1 MRYCRSILTVVMLAV
16 STSATHAAT
25 GLPKATEWNQQ
36 RAAHLLRRAGFGGTP
51 AQITELAALP
61 LEEAVSRIVD
71 FESIPQTD
79 PPFEPITV
87 PDRGAMRD
95 RFGQLDDEQRRV
107 VFARLQRLDRLNA
120 EELRG
125 WWLRRM
131 VVTPRPFEEKMTLFW
146 HGHFTSGHREVRST
160 SMMHGQNEMLRR
172 QGLGS
177 YRELL
182 VAVSQDPAM
191 LRYLN
196 NASNRKQAPNEN
208 YARELFE
215 LFTLGEGNYTEGDV
229 KEAARA
235 LTGWTLRGEEFL
247 DARGLHDRGEK
258 TILGRTGEFN
268 GYNLIDIILEQ
279 PQAARHLARRLLVFF
294 VTDSPPPALVDAFAQ
309 EIRGTRFNLRRSM
322 RILFS
327 SEPFYDE
334 GYRFDLVK
342 SPVELVVGT
351 LRLLEIDPDDPLALA
366 AATRSMG
373 QELFQPP
380 NVKGWDGGRKWIN
393 TATLFARYNFASNVL
408 TGQGLIDRQDAMRM
422 DRRGRQRDLIHRY
435 LDDEFGGEMTRP
447 RIRREEQSSFD
458 PAHILDAH
466 KIGDADRVLN
476 HFIERLLQMNIER
489 GQRAHLRRLLL
500 VEGRFDRSTRDGKHR
515 VVSLV
520 NAILSTPEY
529 QLK

>member
-1 MRYCRSILTVVMLAV
+1 
-16 STSATHAAT
+16 
-25 GLPKATEWNQQ
+25 
-36 RAAHLLRRAGFGGTP
+36 LL
-51 AQITELAALP
+51 I
-61 LEEAVSRIVD
+61 
-71 FESIPQTD
+71 
-79 PPFEPITV
+79 
-87 PDRGAMRD
+87 
-95 RFGQLDDEQRRV
+95 
-107 VFARLQRLDRLNA
+107 
-120 EELRG
+120 
-125 WWLRRM
+125 
-131 VVTPRPFEEKMTLFW
+131 
-146 HGHFTSGHREVRST
+146 
-160 SMMHGQNEMLRR
+160 
-172 QGLGS
+172 
-177 YRELL
+177 
-182 VAVSQDPAM
+182 AVSQDPAM

-215 LFTLGEGNYTEGDV
+215 LFTLGEGNYTEADV

-247 DARGLHDRGEK
+247 DAPRLHDDGEK
-258 TILGRTGEFN
+258 TILGKTGEFD
-268 GYNLIDIILEQ
+268 GYDLIDIIIEQ
-279 PQAARHLARRLLVFF
+279 PQAARHLSRRILVFF
-294 VTDSPPPALVDAFAQ
+294 VSDDPSPALVDGFAQ
-309 EIRGTRFNLRRSM
+309 EIRAARFNLRESM
-322 RILFS
+322 KVLFS
-327 SEPFYDE
+327 SEAFYDE
-334 GYRFDLVK
+334 SSRFDLVK

-422 DRRGRQRDLIHRY
+422 DRRGRQRDQIHRY

-447 RIRREEQSSFD
+447 RIRREEQSAFD
-458 PAHILDAH
+458 PDVILEEY
-466 KIGDADRVLN
+466 KLGDADRLLN

-489 GQRAHLRRLLL
+489 GQRAHLRRLL
-500 VEGRFDRSTRDGKHR
+500 VEDSRFERNSRDGKRR